1 MFFFWDTPFDRICSL
16 DFDMQESDCNVF
28 PHNDRSPFKSFANI
42 FGGGHLRLVVNYNA
56 VSEYGIQLVAR
67 PSVNT

>member
-1 MFFFWDTPFDRICSL
+1 
-16 DFDMQESDCNVF
+16 MQESDCNVF